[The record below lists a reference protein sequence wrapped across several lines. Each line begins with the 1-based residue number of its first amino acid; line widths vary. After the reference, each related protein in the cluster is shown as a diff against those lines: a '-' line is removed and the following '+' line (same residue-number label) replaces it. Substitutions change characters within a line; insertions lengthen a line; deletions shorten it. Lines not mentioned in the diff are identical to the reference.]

1 MSKTSP
7 PQPAEVATRRKVG
20 RPARLT
26 RELVA
31 EAAHEV
37 GFENLTMRTVADHLG
52 VSVPGLYHYV
62 RNKEDLLRLAAEV
75 SSGRMQLPE
84 DHGQHWAVW
93 LYECA
98 VHNRRAFV
106 AEPGLLKQ
114 FVDGAIGAD
123 KNSDSM
129 DTVLGTLVRQG
140 FTIHEAR
147 LAYGL
152 ISEFAI
158 GAAVSTIRERLA
170 AVEGRPTLAEFHRVL
185 AVRDPGELPHIR
197 ALVADITT
205 NPTTGF
211 HESLVTILRGIAAER
226 GSRWGPIEDKLK
238 ALVADHSTRGAR

>member
-1 MSKTSP
+1 MSSL
-7 PQPAEVATRRKVG
+7 QPAEAAARRKVG

-62 RNKEDLLRLAAEV
+62 RNKDDLLRLAAEV

-106 AEPGLLKQ
+106 AEPGLLRQ

-158 GAAVSTIRERLA
+158 GAAISVIRERLA
-170 AVEGRPTLAEFHRVL
+170 AADGRPTLAEFHRVL
-185 AVRDPGELPHIR
+185 AVRDPAELPHIR
-197 ALVADITT
+197 ALVTDVTT
-205 NPTTGF
+205 NPTSGF
-211 HESLVTILRGIAAER
+211 HEGLVTVLRGIAAER
-226 GSRWGPIEDKLK
+226 GSRWVPIEGKLR
-238 ALVADHSTRGAR
+238 ALAAERSAGEPR